1 MLKTCT
7 YKHTGECSP
16 YFAWKKSNDE
26 KEKRKQ
32 EFLKK
37 KKRKKEKKT
46 VFCLSRFSV
55 CGHKHQDVDSVSK
68 VNKMTSKVL

>member
-1 MLKTCT
+1 M
-7 YKHTGECSP
+7 
-16 YFAWKKSNDE
+16 
-26 KEKRKQ
+26 KRKNGKQ

-37 KKRKKEKKT
+37 KKKKERKKT

-68 VNKMTSKVL
+68 VNKMAPKVL